1 MSVKQSLKAARYED
15 LPIGVF
21 CNLCKM
27 VKPLAEMVVFFSRK
41 VNLFCVKSRC
51 KECHNALER
60 GHRRE
65 YKREYLR
72 RWRMR
77 NAELCESYYLNNP
90 RRQEQGRRSTENYIK
105 RHGDAYRIQGRMRRH
120 GMPVSIEEAHELLR
134 QFGRCY
140 PSRIGLTAKGL
151 RECERIRARLRTNN
165 KKSKFNRRI
174 PSSFEIRL
182 MVYEQSLEEPGLVIP
197 PVEQPVPFQ
206 QASKNMT
213 RTQGRFRAM
222 RAAA

>member
-1 MSVKQSLKAARYED
+1 MSIKQSLKAARYED

-21 CNLCKM
+21 CNACKT

-41 VNLFCVKSRC
+41 QNLFCVKELC
-51 KECHNALER
+51 KPCHNAKER

-72 RWRMR
+72 RWRQR
-77 NAELCESYYLNNP
+77 NPDLCESYYRNNP
-90 RRQEQGRRSTENYIK
+90 NRNEQGRRSAENYIK

-120 GMPVSIEEAHELLR
+120 GMPVSIEEAHELLE

-140 PSRIGLTAKGL
+140 PSRIGLTKKGL
-151 RECERIRARLRTNN
+151 KECERIRSRSRNLAKVTGRRPL
-165 KKSKFNRRI
+165 KSFD
-174 PSSFEIRL
+174 IRL
-182 MVYEQSLEEPGLVIP
+182 MVYEQSLEDPGLVIP
-197 PVEQPVPFQ
+197 PAEQPAPY
-206 QASKNMT
+206 QAAAKNMT